1 MVVDWPQERVV
12 VTGGAG
18 FLGNHVVEGLRER
31 GCKQIVCPRSREY
44 DLVQMDAV
52 ERLYRDARPSLVLH
66 LAARV
71 GGIGVKARGAAQVKK
86 PSARVLSYDVIR
98 SRRATADIRHRAG
111 LAGGGASAWRERLP
125 PITPASTKCSIA
137 PTISSG
143 AVTVTD
149 GTVTQTSTV
158 SASTKILAR
167 PPLAMPTN
175 RRTSRRRG
183 RRWRFVLTYF
193 TPYSVLP

>member
-1 MVVDWPQERVV
+1 VSAPFDLMAGAFAADH
-12 VTGGAG
+12 TG
-18 FLGNHVVEGLRER
+18 FD
-31 GCKQIVCPRSREY
+31 K
-44 DLVQMDAV
+44 
-52 ERLYRDARPSLVLH
+52 VLD
-66 LAARV
+66 R
-71 GGIGVKARGAAQVKK
+71 
-86 PSARVLSYDVIR
+86 
-98 SRRATADIRHRAG
+98 T
-111 LAGGGASAWRERLP
+111 
-125 PITPASTKCSIA
+125 
-137 PTISSG
+137 TISSG

-193 TPYSVLP
+193 TPDSVLP